1 MYYFISKHCHD
12 YFVSNHCINLYNPN
26 IVKVMALK
34 LTGLFVKVIKPHN
47 MIPTPEV
54 INL

>member
-1 MYYFISKHCHD
+1 MYYFNSKHCHD
-12 YFVSNHCINLYNPN
+12 YFISNHCINLYNPN
-26 IVKVMALK
+26 IVKVIALK
-34 LTGLFVKVIKPHN
+34 LTGLFVQVIKPHN